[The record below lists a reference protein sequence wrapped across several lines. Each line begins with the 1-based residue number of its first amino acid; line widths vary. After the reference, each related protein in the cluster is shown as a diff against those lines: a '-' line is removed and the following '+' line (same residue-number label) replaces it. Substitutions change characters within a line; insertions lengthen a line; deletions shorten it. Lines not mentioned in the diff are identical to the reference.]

1 MRESQGV
8 RGFSTGAYID
18 VREQG
23 ARSGDA
29 EMRRILVRKTRR
41 CEQDKEGADLS
52 QGAYIDVRNQ
62 GETQT

>member
-1 MRESQGV
+1 MRAVQEAVSTP
-8 RGFSTGAYID
+8 TGAYID

-41 CEQDKEGADLS
+41 CEQDKEGAALL
-52 QGAYIDVRNQ
+52 QGAY
-62 GETQT
+62 